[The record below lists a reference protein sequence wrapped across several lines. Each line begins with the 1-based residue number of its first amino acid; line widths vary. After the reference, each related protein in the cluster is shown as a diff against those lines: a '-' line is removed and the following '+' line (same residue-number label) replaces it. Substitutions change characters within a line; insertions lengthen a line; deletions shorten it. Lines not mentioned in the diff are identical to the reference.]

1 MGKVY
6 RAKSAQKRIVNASSL
21 LNRWYYC
28 MYSWNESLIDLLS
41 LYIET
46 VKCFYVVILE
56 EQAMPLVAAAAAAAP
71 VVAPVVAA
79 FERAHSSSRD

>member
-1 MGKVY
+1 
-6 RAKSAQKRIVNASSL
+6 
-21 LNRWYYC
+21 

-56 EQAMPLVAAAAAAAP
+56 EQAMPLVAAAAAAP

>member
-1 MGKVY
+1 
-6 RAKSAQKRIVNASSL
+6 
-21 LNRWYYC
+21 

-56 EQAMPLVAAAAAAAP
+56 EQAMP

>member
-1 MGKVY
+1 
-6 RAKSAQKRIVNASSL
+6 
-21 LNRWYYC
+21 

-56 EQAMPLVAAAAAAAP
+56 EQAMPPVAAAAAQ